1 MNLNLAIPLAL
12 HQVAAIIWIGGMFF
26 AHFAL
31 RPTIKR
37 SLEPPER
44 IQVALGVF
52 RRFFPWVWVCIATL
66 WISGIWVSVAKYPSG
81 PPMSVHVM
89 MGTSLLMTLVFVFLY
104 VLPFRRMKI
113 AVDYENWRWASA
125 KFSAIRRLMAFNMVI
140 GFLTV
145 IIAVSG
151 PMIIPGI
158 QGMIS
163 APTAQTS
170 P

>member
-12 HQVAAIIWIGGMFF
+12 HQIAAIIWIGGMFF

-37 SLEPPER
+37 SLAPPER

-66 WISGIWVSVAKYPSG
+66 WISGLWVIIDLQAQVS
-81 PPMSVHVM
+81 MHVHIM
-89 MGTSLLMTLVFVFLY
+89 MGTALLMTLIFTFLFAFPY
-104 VLPFRRMKI
+104 RRMKT

-125 KFSAIRRLMAFNMVI
+125 KFSQIRKLMALNMLI
-140 GFLTV
+140 GFFTV
-145 IIAVSG
+145 VVAVSG
-151 PMIIPGI
+151 KLILPGI
-158 QGMIS
+158 QAMLGGG
-163 APTAQTS
+163 
-170 P
+170 